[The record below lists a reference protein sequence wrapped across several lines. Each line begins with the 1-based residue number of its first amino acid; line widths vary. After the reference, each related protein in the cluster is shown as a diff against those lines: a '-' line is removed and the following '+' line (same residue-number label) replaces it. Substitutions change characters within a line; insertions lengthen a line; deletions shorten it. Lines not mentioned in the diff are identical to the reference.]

1 MSSAVSAW
9 PSDDPDRLPR
19 VSGVL
24 KSAALLLL
32 AFAALALVACGGDE
46 DREEKNAYVR
56 EVNAAQAEFAQTVT
70 TVSERITEKSSSRQD
85 RRTLEQF
92 QTAIDDVVTDLR
104 RIKVPG
110 AVDTEHD
117 QLVKAMSGFGS
128 DIRGAITALRNPTE
142 QNIQEA
148 RKTITT
154 ATQTV
159 NVRIDAAIA
168 AINSKLSQS

>member
-1 MSSAVSAW
+1 
-9 PSDDPDRLPR
+9 LPP

-24 KSAALLLL
+24 KRAALLLL
-32 AFAALALVACGGDE
+32 AFAALAPVACGGGE
-46 DREEKNAYVR
+46 DREEKNTYVGQ
-56 EVNAAQAEFAQTVT
+56 VNAAQARFAQTVT
-70 TVSERITEKSSSRQD
+70 TVSEQITEKSSSRQD
-85 RRTLEQF
+85 RKTLEQF
-92 QTAIDDVVTDLR
+92 QTAIDDVVADLR
-104 RIKVPG
+104 DINVPQ
-110 AVDTEHD
+110 AVDGEHA

-128 DIRGAITALRNPTE
+128 DIRGAVSALRNPTE

-168 AINSKLSQS
+168 AINSKLKQT